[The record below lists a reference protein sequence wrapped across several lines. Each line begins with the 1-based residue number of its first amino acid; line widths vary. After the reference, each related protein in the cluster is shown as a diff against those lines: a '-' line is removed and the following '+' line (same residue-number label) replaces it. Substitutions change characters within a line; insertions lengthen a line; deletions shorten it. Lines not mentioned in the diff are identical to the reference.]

1 MLGRMADGLIP
12 TLAGLALSVGSA
24 LLYWHLRQREAG
36 HWPERDWVPTPAEI
50 VESRLEG
57 SEDPYQPHVR
67 YRYQAGGR
75 ERIGRRLA
83 PLNGWGHDED
93 KLAEQVIARYPV
105 GLRLTAYVNPAN
117 PDQSVLV
124 RKPAQGELS
133 NNLVAT
139 VVAAFIGILLLLFG
153 LSR

>member
-1 MLGRMADGLIP
+1 MPDGLIP
-12 TLAGLALSVGSA
+12 ILAGLALSVGA
-24 LLYWHLRQREAG
+24 VLMYVHLRRREAG

-50 VESRLEG
+50 VESRLAG

-105 GLRLTAYVNPAN
+105 GLRLTAYVNPAH
-117 PDQSVLV
+117 PDQAVLV
-124 RKPAQGELS
+124 REPAKGELS
-133 NNLVAT
+133 HNIVGT
-139 VVAAFIGILLLLFG
+139 VAAGFVGVLLLLYG